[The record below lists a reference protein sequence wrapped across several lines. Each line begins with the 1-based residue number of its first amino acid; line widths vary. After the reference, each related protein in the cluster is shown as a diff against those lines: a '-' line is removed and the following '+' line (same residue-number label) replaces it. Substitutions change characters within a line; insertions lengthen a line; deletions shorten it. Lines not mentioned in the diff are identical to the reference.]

1 MSPKADDV
9 PRAYAVFG
17 LRAGAPAGQVR
28 RRYKTLARQWHPDR
42 HARDPRNQAEAA
54 SRMREINAAY
64 RYLADHLAAQGR
76 PPAANA
82 AFVEGPAGGHAPGR
96 PLSREELDR
105 MVAVIGSDG
114 PVDWLLEGLASLG
127 GALKR
132 VSLGLLGVVLVAR
145 FGFLLW
151 RGGSAA
157 VFQDS
162 ALFLFVALL
171 ALLLLRERMDREKLI
186 GR

>member
-9 PRAYAVFG
+9 RRAYATFG
-17 LRAGAPAGQVR
+17 LRADAPVGQIR

-64 RYLADHLAAQGR
+64 RCLADHLAAKER
-76 PPAANA
+76 PPAATA
-82 AFVEGPAGGHAPGR
+82 AFVEASAGHAPGR

-105 MVAVIGSDG
+105 LVAVIGADG
-114 PVDWLLEGLASLG
+114 PVDWLLDGLGSLG

-132 VSLGLLGVVLVAR
+132 LFLGLLAVISVVRL
-145 FGFLLW
+145 GFLIW

-162 ALFLFVALL
+162 TLFLFVALL
-171 ALLLLRERMDREKLI
+171 ALLLLRERMEREKVL